1 MDGLYERIQTLCKAK
16 GVTGSRMCLDLG
28 ISKSTL
34 SDIKCGRKKGISTDN
49 AQKIA
54 SYLGITVGYL
64 LGEEE
69 TKKAPTVIGE
79 RDVLDDIDFAFYGEY
94 KELTEDDKETIRDM
108 VRIMRQR
115 RAAQDKR

>member
-54 SYLGITVGYL
+54 SYLGVTVGYL

-69 TKKAPTVIGE
+69 TKKSPAEPMLNEGEKMLIELFRLVPEDKQKMVIQ
-79 RDVLDDIDFAFYGEY
+79 
-94 KELTEDDKETIRDM
+94 M
-108 VRIMRQR
+108 VR
-115 RAAQDKR
+115 AALDSQL

>member
-69 TKKAPTVIGE
+69 TKKSPAEPMLNEGEKMLLDLFRQIPEDRQQVVIAMIKAA
-79 RDVLDDIDFAFYGEY
+79 LD
-94 KELTEDDKETIRDM
+94 K
-108 VRIMRQR
+108 
-115 RAAQDKR
+115 

>member
-54 SYLGITVGYL
+54 SYLGVTVGYL

-69 TKKAPTVIGE
+69 TKKSPVEPMLNEGEKMLLDLFRQIPEDRQQVVIAMIKAA
-79 RDVLDDIDFAFYGEY
+79 LDRG
-94 KELTEDDKETIRDM
+94 
-108 VRIMRQR
+108 
-115 RAAQDKR
+115 

>member
-69 TKKAPTVIGE
+69 TKKSPAEPMLNEGEKMLLDLFRQIPEDRQQVVIAMIKAA
-79 RDVLDDIDFAFYGEY
+79 LDRG
-94 KELTEDDKETIRDM
+94 
-108 VRIMRQR
+108 
-115 RAAQDKR
+115 

>member
-54 SYLGITVGYL
+54 SYLGVTVGYL

-69 TKKAPTVIGE
+69 TKKSPAEPILNEGEKMLIELFRLVPEDKQKMVIQ
-79 RDVLDDIDFAFYGEY
+79 
-94 KELTEDDKETIRDM
+94 M
-108 VRIMRQR
+108 VR
-115 RAAQDKR
+115 AALDSQL

>member
-34 SDIKCGRKKGISTDN
+34 SDIKCGRKRGISTDN

-54 SYLGITVGYL
+54 AYLGVTVGYL

-69 TKKAPTVIGE
+69 TKKSPAEPMLNEGEKMLLDLFRQIPEDRQQVVIAMIKAA
-79 RDVLDDIDFAFYGEY
+79 LD
-94 KELTEDDKETIRDM
+94 K
-108 VRIMRQR
+108 
-115 RAAQDKR
+115 

>member
-54 SYLGITVGYL
+54 SYLGVTVGYL
-64 LGEEE
+64 LGDEE
-69 TKKAPTVIGE
+69 TKKSPAEPMLNEGEKMLIDLFRKVPEDRQQLVIQM
-79 RDVLDDIDFAFYGEY
+79 I
-94 KELTEDDKETIRDM
+94 
-108 VRIMRQR
+108 
-115 RAAQDKR
+115 RAALGEG

>member
-54 SYLGITVGYL
+54 SYLGVTVGYL

-69 TKKAPTVIGE
+69 TKKSPAESVLNEGEKMLLDLFRQIPEDRQQVVIAMIKAA
-79 RDVLDDIDFAFYGEY
+79 LDRG
-94 KELTEDDKETIRDM
+94 
-108 VRIMRQR
+108 
-115 RAAQDKR
+115 